1 MTSSVSHPPASRR
14 MPQIVIW
21 LLPLVALGGMVLWM
35 LAGDPFG
42 LAPQGLPP
50 IEDLSFQ
57 RARVTPDGFELEIV
71 NAGRDPVTIAQVTV
85 DDAYWNFTIEP
96 AQAIPRLG
104 SARVTIA
111 YPWVRTEPNTITLI
125 TSTGLTFSHTID
137 LALPSPRP
145 GLREFISY
153 GLLGVYV
160 GIIPVGLGMLWF
172 PAMRRL
178 GRRGMGVILA
188 LTLGLLVF
196 LLADTMVEALEVA
209 GELPGAFQGIPLVLF
224 AALMAWLA
232 ILAASQRGEK
242 REGVD
247 PRMRLAGLIAL
258 GIGLHNLGEGLAIGA
273 AFALGQAALG
283 SFLVVG
289 FTLHNI
295 TEGVGIA
302 APLTQAQPTIRR
314 MAGLA
319 LLAGSPAILGAWVG
333 GFAFSPILAAIF
345 LGIGAGAIVQV
356 VVEVTGLVV
365 RQSHSAGESPYTW
378 VNLAGFLAGIAVMY
392 LTAFLVK

>member
-1 MTSSVSHPPASRR
+1 MKSTLTLPPASRR
-14 MPQIVIW
+14 LTQIVIW
-21 LLPLVALGGMVLWM
+21 VFPLVALGGIVYWM
-35 LAGDPFG
+35 LSGDPFR

-57 RARVTPDGFELEIV
+57 RALVTSDGFELEIV
-71 NAGRDPVTIAQVTV
+71 NSGPDPVTIAQVSV
-85 DDAYWNFTIEP
+85 DDAYWNFTLDP
-96 AQAIPRLG
+96 AGPLPRLG
-104 SARVTIA
+104 RARLTIN
-111 YPWVRTEPNTITLI
+111 YPWVRAEPHTISLV

-137 LALPSPRP
+137 LAVPSPRP
-145 GLREFISY
+145 AAREFFAY

-172 PAMRRL
+172 PAMRKL
-178 GRRGMGVILA
+178 GRKGLGVILA

-196 LLADTMVEALEVA
+196 LLADTLVEALEVA
-209 GELPGAFQGIPLVLF
+209 AELPGTFQGIPLVVF
-224 AALMAWLA
+224 SALAAWLA
-232 ILAASQRGEK
+232 ILAASRRGES
-242 REGVD
+242 REGSD

-273 AFALGQAALG
+273 AYALGEAALG

-302 APLTQAQPTIRR
+302 APLTQASPSIRR
-314 MAGLA
+314 MAALA
-319 LLAGSPAILGAWVG
+319 LLAGAPAILGAWIG
-333 GFAFSPILAAIF
+333 GFAFSPILAAVF
-345 LGIGAGAIVQV
+345 LGVGAGAIIQV
-356 VVEVTGLVV
+356 VAEVSGMML
-365 RQSHSAGESPYTW
+365 RQARNAGESAFTW
-378 VNLAGFLAGIAVMY
+378 ANLAGFLAGIAIMY

>member
-1 MTSSVSHPPASRR
+1 MKSTLTLPPASRR
-14 MPQIVIW
+14 LTQIVIW
-21 LLPLVALGGMVLWM
+21 VFPLVALGGIVYWM
-35 LAGDPFG
+35 LSGDPFR

-57 RARVTPDGFELEIV
+57 RALVTSDGFELEIV
-71 NAGRDPVTIAQVTV
+71 NSGPDPVTIAQVSV
-85 DDAYWNFTIEP
+85 DDAYWNFTLDP
-96 AQAIPRLG
+96 AGPLPRLG
-104 SARVTIA
+104 RARLTIN
-111 YPWVRTEPNTITLI
+111 YPWVRAEPHTISLV

-137 LALPSPRP
+137 LAVPSPRP
-145 GLREFISY
+145 AAREFFAY

-172 PAMRRL
+172 PAMRKL
-178 GRRGMGVILA
+178 GRKGLGVILA

-196 LLADTMVEALEVA
+196 LLADTLVEALEVA
-209 GELPGAFQGIPLVLF
+209 AELPGTFQGIPLVVF
-224 AALMAWLA
+224 SALAAWLA
-232 ILAASQRGEK
+232 ILAASRRGES
-242 REGVD
+242 REGSD

-273 AFALGQAALG
+273 AYALGEAALG

-302 APLTQAQPTIRR
+302 APLTQASPSIRR
-314 MAGLA
+314 MAALA
-319 LLAGSPAILGAWVG
+319 LLAGAPAILGAWIG
-333 GFAFSPILAAIF
+333 GFAFSPILAAVF
-345 LGIGAGAIVQV
+345 LGVGAGAIIQV
-356 VVEVTGLVV
+356 VAEVSGMML
-365 RQSHSAGESPYTW
+365 RQARNAGESAFTW
-378 VNLAGFLAGIAVMY
+378 ANLAGLLAGIAIMY